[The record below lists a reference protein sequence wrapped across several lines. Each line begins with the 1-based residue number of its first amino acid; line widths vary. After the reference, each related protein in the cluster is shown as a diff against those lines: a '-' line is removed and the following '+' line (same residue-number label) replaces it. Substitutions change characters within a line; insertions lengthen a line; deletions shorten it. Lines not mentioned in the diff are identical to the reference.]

1 MTTPAT
7 PVRRLLDRFL
17 CRGTVEAVDDLTPRM
32 RRIRITGESVRGL
45 AWVPGQHVRLQVGD
59 LFPNFG
65 NALRTY
71 SVWDYAGDG
80 RLDLCILDHPEGGP
94 GARWARDV
102 TVGQEVAFTRPEGRL
117 VIHDDAPYQLFVGDE
132 TAAVAFGAMLRAL
145 PASARVFGLLEAN
158 GPDDRLPLPREL
170 TWVYRDAEPLT
181 TALEALDL
189 PAEPGVAYIA
199 GEARTCQ
206 AVRRHLVR
214 DRGWP
219 RKTAIVKPFWAPGKR
234 GMD

>member
-1 MTTPAT
+1 MTTRAT

-17 CRGTVEAVDDLTPRM
+17 CRGTVQAIDDLTPRM

-45 AWVPGQHVRLQVGD
+45 DWVPGQHVRLQVGD
-59 LFPNFG
+59 FLPNFG

-71 SVWDYAGDG
+71 SVWDYSSEGW
-80 RLDLCILDHPEGGP
+80 LDLCILNHSEGGP

-102 TVGQEVAFTRPEGRL
+102 SIGQDVAFTRPEGRL
-117 VIHDDAPYQLFVGDE
+117 IIQDDAPYHLFVGDE

-145 PASARVFGLLEAN
+145 PSSARVYGVLEAD
-158 GPDDRLPLPREL
+158 GPEDRLQLAREV
-170 TWVYRDAEPLT
+170 TWVYRDAEPLLS
-181 TALEALDL
+181 ALQALDL
-189 PAEPGVAYIA
+189 PAEPGAAYIA

-214 DRGWP
+214 DRGWT
-219 RKTAIVKPFWAPGKR
+219 RKSAIVKPFWAPGKR